1 MKRRSS
7 VLTVSTH
14 ERLAEMRRQIDELEA
29 NARPGTAGAQPRIQ
43 RQLDALRRQEAAARA
58 VARGGEDAFEEK
70 FEEFEARLRVARSA
84 LAAELAE
91 SPRAFANALEDE
103 LATWDDY
110 VERLQAQVALRAATA
125 RAQAEAEISEVRRR
139 RNDVAAQLADVRAVN
154 GGAWDELREQVADA
168 RDRLEQTAD
177 QVSAR
182 FT

>member
-1 MKRRSS
+1 MKRRSF
-7 VLTVSTH
+7 VLTMSTH

-43 RQLDALRRQEAAARA
+43 RQLDALRRQEAAAMWSPSAEKTRSRRSSRSSRRGSASRGVLSPPILQRA
-58 VARGGEDAFEEK
+58 R
-70 FEEFEARLRVARSA
+70 ARSRTPSTTSWRRGP
-84 LAAELAE
+84 LRRAA
-91 SPRAFANALEDE
+91 
-103 LATWDDY
+103 T
-110 VERLQAQVALRAATA
+110 AQVALRAATA

-154 GGAWDELREQVADA
+154 GGAWDQLRGQVADA

-182 FT
+182 FK